1 MLVFVLMLI
10 VCVSFCAFFVVG
22 DWWQVSLC
30 LSVLEFIMPEIC
42 QDLEPQ
48 NSLRL
53 HSGQLSFALD
63 VHFPCDTR
71 NGACWLILLLGFR
84 SLFFLFIVI
93 VSCIEVDKSVLS
105 SQWANLPVRS
115 GFRSSF

>member
-1 MLVFVLMLI
+1 
-10 VCVSFCAFFVVG
+10 
-22 DWWQVSLC
+22 
-30 LSVLEFIMPEIC
+30 MPEIC

-84 SLFFLFIVI
+84 YLFFFFL
-93 VSCIEVDKSVLS
+93 LS
-105 SQWANLPVRS
+105 LLPALRLIKVCCRRNGQIYQYDRDS
-115 GFRSSF
+115 DQASE